1 MRDQNSDYDAD
12 RDSDR
17 EYDRALDRDDLFA
30 RDTFAHENFVHENFA
45 DEPFI
50 DEPELAGYQPHG
62 ERPLHSRH
70 LYTAMRVIV
79 VIGLIGLV
87 LPGIVIT
94 VGTANRTAESTCA
107 IYTRYYAPE
116 AIGFS
121 ARFELV
127 SAAGLGWNC
136 YAEQFGG
143 GEVLVQ
149 SLGLIPGG
157 PSLPIVPIEKS

>member
-12 RDSDR
+12 RDSGRDYDR
-17 EYDRALDRDDLFA
+17 EPGRDEL
-30 RDTFAHENFVHENFA
+30 FVHESFD
-45 DEPFI
+45 DEPFV

-157 PSLPIVPIEKS
+157 PRLPVVPIEKS

>member
-17 EYDRALDRDDLFA
+17 EYDREPGRDEL
-30 RDTFAHENFVHENFA
+30 FVHESF
-45 DEPFI
+45 DDGPFV

>member
-17 EYDRALDRDDLFA
+17 EWDRELERDELYVHDRFD
-30 RDTFAHENFVHENFA
+30 
-45 DEPFI
+45 

-62 ERPLHSRH
+62 EKPLHSRH
-70 LYTAMRVIV
+70 LYTVMRVVI

-94 VGTANRTAESTCA
+94 IGTANRTAESTCA
-107 IYTRYYAPE
+107 IYTQYYAPE
-116 AIGFS
+116 AVGFS

-127 SAAGLGWNC
+127 SASGLGWNC

-157 PSLPIVPIEKS
+157 PHLPIVPIVKS